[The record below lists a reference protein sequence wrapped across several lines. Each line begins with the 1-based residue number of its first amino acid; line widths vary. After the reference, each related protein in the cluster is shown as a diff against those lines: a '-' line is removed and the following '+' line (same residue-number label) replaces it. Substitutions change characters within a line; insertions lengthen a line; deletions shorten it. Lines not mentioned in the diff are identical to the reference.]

1 MRIYEVRLIMSFN
14 VGALECYF
22 EINTAEE
29 FSRGDKAILD
39 FFKVFFY
46 LELFFILSR
55 GIDFDI
61 FEWVF

>member
-1 MRIYEVRLIMSFN
+1 MSFN